1 MNISPK
7 DGTAAT
13 QLPTAPGAHH
23 STALNFSPMLLHSGV
38 CGGKGSIRYG
48 VCLPHFIPPMAPSLR
63 LPGFGLQA
71 SGFPISITNLSAFLT
86 ILDSLNFHLEK
97 MEVKIIKYNLKFNSL
112 AYKHFYMTE
121 IVKLTNFLDLAIWI
135 VVDESSLR
143 ITEPRKCLTI
153 FARISYLEW
162 GSGF

>member
-13 QLPTAPGAHH
+13 QLPTAPGAQHTVLP
-23 STALNFSPMLLHSGV
+23 STSAEFY
-38 CGGKGSIRYG
+38 CGGQGSIRYG
-48 VCLPHFIPPMAPSLR
+48 VCLPHFIPPLAPALR

-97 MEVKIIKYNLKFNSL
+97 MEVKIIKFNLEFNTL
-112 AYKHFYMTE
+112 ANKNVT
-121 IVKLTNFLDLAIWI
+121 
-135 VVDESSLR
+135 
-143 ITEPRKCLTI
+143 
-153 FARISYLEW
+153 
-162 GSGF
+162 